1 MGDQE
6 DIAYLVEIPGY
17 DGWSVKVLTDGTK
30 INRWQ
35 NVLDRWEREGAR
47 FVLTPGDWAVMRRRA
62 ERAQAWIEDNS

>member
-1 MGDQE
+1 M
-6 DIAYLVEIPGY
+6 
-17 DGWSVKVLTDGTK
+17 KVLTDGTK